1 MMMMTMVVMMMNDD
15 HDDDDDDD
23 DDDDHDYDAYDEHA
37 NAVEDARVMAV
48 TRGNFGRT
56 VGG

>member
-1 MMMMTMVVMMMNDD
+1 MVVMMMNDD
-15 HDDDDDDD
+15 HDDDDDD